1 MGIFGWFFRFIF
13 RRNEEGVQQPVK
25 GKTVSKGGPITN
37 NLASNLGV
45 ISNHLSNLG
54 EKAREA
60 NKKEGTVNVRRRLYK
75 AKRQVQISIGKLNK

>member
-1 MGIFGWFFRFIF
+1 MGFFRWLF
-13 RRNEEGVQQPVK
+13 RRGKKEEVQQPVK
-25 GKTVSKGGPITN
+25 GKTVSKGGTLTN
-37 NLASNLGV
+37 TLSANLGV

-60 NKKEGTVNVRRRLYK
+60 SKKEGTVNVRRRLYK

>member
-1 MGIFGWFFRFIF
+1 MGFFRWLF
-13 RRNEEGVQQPVK
+13 RRKKNEAVQQPVK

-45 ISNHLSNLG
+45 ISNHLSSLS

-60 NKKEGTVNVRRRLYK
+60 SKKEGVANVRRNLYK
-75 AKRQVQISIGKLNK
+75 AKRSVQIAITKLNRK